1 MFSQTKKLV
10 SLLVRISLYAFLT
23 FHSHDSEL
31 NNARQTNK
39 NNENTNKLQMQK

>member
-31 NNARQTNK
+31 NNARQKK
-39 NNENTNKLQMQK
+39 NNENTNKLQM